1 MIIKSNYLVNVFL
14 TVICFASNVFAH
26 DNYPQTREE
35 RKNEEIGSMVGGG
48 GIIFSPSKTKNE
60 STKKQISSVNQYL
73 WQASIEI
80 LDFAPLASVD
90 SNSGVI
96 ITDWYSP
103 KDTPQ
108 FSFKINIVIKDDV
121 ISPNAIKV
129 KIFKKL
135 LKNNHWQEIDNDCK
149 LGFIIE
155 DKILRRAREL
165 YINSSSNASK

>member
-1 MIIKSNYLVNVFL
+1 MIIKSNYFVHLLLL
-14 TVICFASNVFAH
+14 TICCTSNVLAGS
-26 DNYPQTREE
+26 NYPQTKED
-35 RKNEEIGSMVGGG
+35 RKNEEMGSMVGGD
-48 GIIFSPSKTKNE
+48 GIIFSPTKTKNE

-103 KDTPQ
+103 KDNPH
-108 FSFKINIVIKDDV
+108 FSFKINIIIKDDV

-135 LKNNHWQEIDNDCK
+135 LKNNHWEEVESEYK
-149 LGFIIE
+149 LAFIIE
-155 DKILRRAREL
+155 DKILRRAREI
-165 YINSSSNASK
+165 YILSLNPR